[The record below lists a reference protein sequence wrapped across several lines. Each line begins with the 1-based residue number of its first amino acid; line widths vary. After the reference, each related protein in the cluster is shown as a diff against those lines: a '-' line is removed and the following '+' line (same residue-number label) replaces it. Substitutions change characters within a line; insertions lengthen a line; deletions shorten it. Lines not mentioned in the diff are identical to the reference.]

1 MTVFIN
7 TPSACRQLRDFDK
20 DHISDKTLKKV
31 GGYVVQPDFDPDM
44 VGKQSLAAKSL
55 CLWVRAIESYGRVYR
70 LAKMDVVR

>member
-1 MTVFIN
+1 MCLV
-7 TPSACRQLRDFDK
+7 PQLRDFDK

-31 GGYVVQPDFDPDM
+31 GGYVVQADFDPEM

-70 LAKMDVVR
+70 